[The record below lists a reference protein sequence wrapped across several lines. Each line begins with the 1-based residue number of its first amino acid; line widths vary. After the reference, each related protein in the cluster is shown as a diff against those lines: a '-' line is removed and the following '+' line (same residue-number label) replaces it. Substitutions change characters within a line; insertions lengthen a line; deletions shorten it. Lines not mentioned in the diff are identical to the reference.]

1 MRVATSLIDGCRSSS
16 LSHRQPCRHRQNC
29 AKLKFPPVVLQY
41 SFASSWSALYQGA
54 LWGVSRM
61 PLSRACGCICTRATN
76 WGSSTWCAANLLTK
90 ILDLRGFDSSI
101 ILILR
106 GEILRPIGNF
116 LEILSRQIL
125 AGRFFVGRLGVD
137 VGDSSAREAS
147 AQRKKVLLKV
157 IILGDSGHR
166 VVSHASSGFVHTII
180 MVIII
185 IIIYVY
191 ALYIYIYI
199 YIYTH

>member
-1 MRVATSLIDGCRSSS
+1 M
-16 LSHRQPCRHRQNC
+16 
-29 AKLKFPPVVLQY
+29 
-41 SFASSWSALYQGA
+41 
-54 LWGVSRM
+54 
-61 PLSRACGCICTRATN
+61 
-76 WGSSTWCAANLLTK
+76 
-90 ILDLRGFDSSI
+90 
-101 ILILR
+101 
-106 GEILRPIGNF
+106 
-116 LEILSRQIL
+116 
-125 AGRFFVGRLGVD
+125 GVD

-199 YIYTH
+199 YIHIHIHIHTLVIISRRRKVDPSKLYVWINITTKANIQQITHKLKLYVWICET